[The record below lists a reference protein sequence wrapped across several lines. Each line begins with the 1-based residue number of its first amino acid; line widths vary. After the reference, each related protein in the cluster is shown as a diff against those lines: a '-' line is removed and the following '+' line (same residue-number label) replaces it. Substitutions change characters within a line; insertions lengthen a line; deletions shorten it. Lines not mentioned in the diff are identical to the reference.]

1 MPEIKCSLN
10 DDEEH
15 SSTSDHEQTINVP
28 QSDNF
33 VEEEIKNDEILKK
46 SSHEGDMTAI
56 DSFAIIRAKKKK
68 RQHNSK
74 RHSRLVKQK
83 SMRSYGTT
91 AKMQRNTKLMG
102 IEEIEE
108 DCGVCQNNLMKNN
121 IEDDEKTPDELM
133 TKKAPERLNMSTPLL
148 KH

>member
-1 MPEIKCSLN
+1 
-10 DDEEH
+10 
-15 SSTSDHEQTINVP
+15 
-28 QSDNF
+28 
-33 VEEEIKNDEILKK
+33 
-46 SSHEGDMTAI
+46 MTAI

-91 AKMQRNTKLMG
+91 AEMQRNTKLMG

-108 DCGVCQNNLMKNN
+108 DGGVCQNNLMKNN

>member
-91 AKMQRNTKLMG
+91 AEMQRNTKLMG

-108 DCGVCQNNLMKNN
+108 DGGVCQNNLMKNN